1 LDDVPI
7 SSIMTREI
15 AAVSPDCPIRE
26 LLESLRGRR
35 SGCAVVCEDGL
46 PVGIVTLRDL
56 TQLLEDALRGAD
68 PGALTA
74 MDVMAFPPFTLRES
88 ESMSDAMALVQERG
102 FAQVPV
108 VDGGGALVGM
118 VEQSD
123 LLRAHSRALD
133 EKSESLQ
140 RLVAE
145 RTRELVRANERL
157 QQLSLEDP
165 LTGIGNRRAMHA
177 SLEEIHEVARRFG
190 TPYSVVMIDIDHF
203 KAYNDLCGHPRGDE
217 VLRSVAE
224 ALRAGL
230 RQVDQLYRYGGEE
243 LLAVLPQTGLEG
255 ALQAAERFRAC
266 VEGRGIPHAGSPHES
281 VTVSAGVASV
291 FAERGLVPEWS
302 QVVDLADR
310 ALYRAKQAGRNRVS
324 A

>member
-15 AAVSPDCPIRE
+15 AAVSPDCSVRE
-26 LLESLRGRR
+26 LIATMRSRR
-35 SGCAVVCEDGL
+35 SSCAVVCEEGI

-56 TQLLEDALRGAD
+56 AQLLEDALGGAD
-68 PGALTA
+68 PAALTA
-74 MDVMAFPPFTLRES
+74 MDVMAFPPFALHEG

-108 VDGGGALVGM
+108 VDGKGALVGL
-118 VEQSD
+118 VKQSD
-123 LLRAHSRALD
+123 LLSAHSRELD

-157 QQLSLEDP
+157 QQLSREDP
-165 LTGIGNRRAMHA
+165 LTGIGNRRAMHE
-177 SLEEIHEVARRFG
+177 SLEEIHEIARRFG
-190 TPYSVVMIDIDHF
+190 APYSVVMLDIDHF

-217 VLRSVAE
+217 VLRGVAE
-224 ALRAGL
+224 ALRGGL

-243 LLAVLPQTGLEG
+243 LLVVLPQTGLEG
-255 ALQAAERFRAC
+255 ALGAAERFRAR
-266 VEGRGIPHAGSPHES
+266 VESRAIPHPGSPHRS

-291 FAERGLVPEWS
+291 FGERGLAREWS
-302 QVVDLADR
+302 QVVDLADQ
-310 ALYRAKQAGRNRVS
+310 ALYRAKQAGRNRV
-324 A
+324 AG